1 MLDGGAGNDSLVA
14 LAGNDILDAGA
25 GNDSLGGGAGN
36 DTLTGGTGN
45 DKLDGGSGDDT
56 YIFNQGDGADTI
68 SDYKSW
74 DDTDG
79 DADLLKLGAGLSAAA
94 AVVGRVG
101 DSLNLSWAGGDSV
114 SISNYFGWSGR
125 ERVETIRFVDG
136 TEWTV
141 TDIAKRQAGTSGNDD
156 FTGIF
161 DVANEMQGLAGN
173 DTLVGGS
180 LGDTLDGGTGNDT
193 LDGGAGNDTFY
204 DAGGA
209 DTVYGGEGDDL
220 IRTTLAWEQN
230 RYDGGAGSD
239 TVDYSVQ
246 SYNGSRAYGGFGGT
260 GGIWVDLAAGQA
272 WRYRYGAQYYDG
284 IPDTLVSIENA
295 IGSNLRD
302 YLVGDAQAN
311 RLEGLAGDDVLN
323 GGADADTLVGGAGND
338 TYVVDNTDDVVT
350 ENANEG
356 ADTVQAA
363 ASYTLTTNVENL
375 TLTGSAAIN
384 GSGNALGNVITGN
397 GAANVLDG
405 GAGNDTFYDAGG
417 ADTVYGGEGDDLIRT
432 TLAWEQNRYD
442 GGAGSDT
449 VDYSVQSYNGI
460 RAYGGFGG
468 TGGIWVDLAAGQA
481 WRYRYGAQ
489 YYDGIP
495 DTLVSIENAIG
506 SNLRDYLVGDAQ
518 ANRLEGLAGDDV
530 LNGGAGADTLV
541 GGEGNDSYVVDN
553 TDDVVTENANEGI
566 DTLSSSLSFSLTGLI
581 HVENLT
587 LIGSAAINGS
597 GNALSNVI
605 TGNGTANVL
614 DGGAGNDTFYDAGG
628 ADTVYGGEG
637 DDLIR
642 TTLAWEQNRYDGG
655 AGSDTVDYSVQ
666 SYNGSRTYGGFGGSG
681 GVWVDLAAGQAWRY
695 RYGAQY
701 YDGIPDTLVS
711 IENAIGSNLRD
722 YLVGDA
728 QANRLEG
735 LAGDDVLNGG
745 AGADTL
751 AGGAE
756 ADTLYGGSGA
766 DSFVFN
772 SAPGAGQ
779 ADTVMDFSAA
789 DGDKLLLDSAVFAKL
804 AGASSLSDKF
814 RLSSQASVGEDDYL
828 VYNPQTGQLSYD
840 ASGNASS
847 AALLIATLNNLPQ
860 GFGAQHVVVL

>member
-1 MLDGGAGNDSLVA
+1 
-14 LAGNDILDAGA
+14 
-25 GNDSLGGGAGN
+25 
-36 DTLTGGTGN
+36 
-45 DKLDGGSGDDT
+45 
-56 YIFNQGDGADTI
+56 
-68 SDYKSW
+68 
-74 DDTDG
+74 
-79 DADLLKLGAGLSAAA
+79 
-94 AVVGRVG
+94 
-101 DSLNLSWAGGDSV
+101 
-114 SISNYFGWSGR
+114 
-125 ERVETIRFVDG
+125 
-136 TEWTV
+136 
-141 TDIAKRQAGTSGNDD
+141 
-156 FTGIF
+156 
-161 DVANEMQGLAGN
+161 
-173 DTLVGGS
+173 
-180 LGDTLDGGTGNDT
+180 
-193 LDGGAGNDTFY
+193 
-204 DAGGA
+204 
-209 DTVYGGEGDDL
+209 
-220 IRTTLAWEQN
+220 
-230 RYDGGAGSD
+230 
-239 TVDYSVQ
+239 
-246 SYNGSRAYGGFGGT
+246 
-260 GGIWVDLAAGQA
+260 
-272 WRYRYGAQYYDG
+272 
-284 IPDTLVSIENA
+284 
-295 IGSNLRD
+295 
-302 YLVGDAQAN
+302 
-311 RLEGLAGDDVLN
+311 
-323 GGADADTLVGGAGND
+323 
-338 TYVVDNTDDVVT
+338 
-350 ENANEG
+350 
-356 ADTVQAA
+356 
-363 ASYTLTTNVENL
+363 
-375 TLTGSAAIN
+375 
-384 GSGNALGNVITGN
+384 
-397 GAANVLDG
+397 
-405 GAGNDTFYDAGG
+405 
-417 ADTVYGGEGDDLIRT
+417 
-432 TLAWEQNRYD
+432 
-442 GGAGSDT
+442 
-449 VDYSVQSYNGI
+449 
-460 RAYGGFGG
+460 
-468 TGGIWVDLAAGQA
+468 
-481 WRYRYGAQ
+481 
-489 YYDGIP
+489 
-495 DTLVSIENAIG
+495 
-506 SNLRDYLVGDAQ
+506 
-518 ANRLEGLAGDDV
+518 
-530 LNGGAGADTLV
+530 
-541 GGEGNDSYVVDN
+541 
-553 TDDVVTENANEGI
+553 VTENANEGI